1 MVLKLKTEQ
10 EIKSTWVEGDEV
22 VVSILCMTFNHEL
35 YIQEAINGFLMQET
49 IYPFEVII
57 HDDASTDATAS
68 IAKSFADLYPNI
80 VKLVV
85 QKENQYS
92 KGEKVGL
99 IAFGYASGKYIALC
113 EGDDYWIDPHKL
125 QIQINEMMRN
135 SECDISFHPA
145 MRIDASGMNPSK
157 ETCRH
162 KNATLVLPAE
172 KIIRNAGSYM
182 PTASLMFKRKTF
194 EDLPYWFYQVPVG
207 DYFLQCLASINAGAL
222 YINRA
227 MSVYRSNVPGSWTVN
242 VTHNYKFHVDVI
254 LQSIVCCHLFD
265 SWSRFRF
272 TRAFHARI
280 GRYYLS
286 LCYRSAI
293 EFNLGNISKYAFK
306 SIYYY
311 FISGIVLIG
320 HAKANLQGDSIWK
333 R

>member
-10 EIKSTWVEGDEV
+10 EIKATWVEGDEV

-49 IYPFEVII
+49 TYPFEVII

-99 IAFGYASGKYIALC
+99 IAFGYASGKYIAIC
-113 EGDDYWIDPHKL
+113 EGDDYWTDPHKL
-125 QIQINEMMRN
+125 QIQVNEMMCN
-135 SECDISFHPA
+135 PECDISFHPA
-145 MRIDASGMNPSK
+145 MRIDASGMSPPK

-162 KNATLVLPAE
+162 ENATLVLPVE
-172 KIIRNAGSYM
+172 KVIRNTGNYM
-182 PTASLMFKRKTF
+182 PTASLMFKRKAL
-194 EDLPYWFYQVPVG
+194 ENLPYWFYKVPVG
-207 DYFLQCLASINAGAL
+207 DYFLQCLASLNAGAL

-242 VTHNYKFHVDVI
+242 IIRNYKLHVDVI
-254 LQSIVCCHLFD
+254 LQSIVCCNQFD
-265 SWSRFRF
+265 SWSNFMF

-293 EFNLGNISKYAFK
+293 ELNLLNIFIYASK

-311 FISGIVLIG
+311 FVSGIVALPQD
-320 HAKANLQGDSIWK
+320 KKLPK